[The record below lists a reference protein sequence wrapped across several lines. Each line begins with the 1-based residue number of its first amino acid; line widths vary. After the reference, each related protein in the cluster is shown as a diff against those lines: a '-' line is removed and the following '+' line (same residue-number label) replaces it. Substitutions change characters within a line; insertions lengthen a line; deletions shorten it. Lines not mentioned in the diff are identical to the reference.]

1 MTGKYID
8 FQTGHFANFERFKI
22 DSHFANFEQVK
33 IDPDR
38 SFVLIL
44 GRSQFKLVW
53 ARRQAAKNNSNPLG
67 FAKKNQEPRSG
78 SDRSPF
84 QELGS

>member
-38 SFVLIL
+38 SLVLIL
-44 GRSQFKLVW
+44 GSSQLFKLVW
-53 ARRQAAKNNSNPLG
+53 ARR
-67 FAKKNQEPRSG
+67 
-78 SDRSPF
+78 
-84 QELGS
+84 